1 MNAPGP
7 ESLDWPWG
15 QDLDSICLPTLIAI
29 FGITTLAVIRRPAVT
44 RLIQVA
50 ITGNLL

>member
-1 MNAPGP
+1 MHPGQRV
-7 ESLDWPWG
+7 LIGLGG
-15 QDLDSICLPTLIAI
+15 QDLDSICPPMLIAI

>member
-1 MNAPGP
+1 MNAPGS
-7 ESLDWPWG
+7 ESLDWPRG

-29 FGITTLAVIRRPAVT
+29 FGIMALAAIRGPAVT